1 MTLER
6 RFFLFLLVP
15 VAVLVAAF
23 GFWGFFFARGYLL
36 DQWKV

>member
-6 RFFLFLLVP
+6 RFFMFLLVP

-23 GFWGFFFARGYLL
+23 GFWGFFSQEDIFLISG
-36 DQWKV
+36 K